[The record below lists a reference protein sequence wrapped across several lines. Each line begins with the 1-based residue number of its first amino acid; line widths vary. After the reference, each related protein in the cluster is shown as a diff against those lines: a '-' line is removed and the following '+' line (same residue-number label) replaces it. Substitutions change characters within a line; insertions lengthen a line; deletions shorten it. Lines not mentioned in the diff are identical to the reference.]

1 MSIPS
6 SIPSLLTAKVRP
18 MTAEQSQALMSLLL
32 VPATDEFTQERAQE
46 FGPASLV
53 LKQRLDL
60 GKIKI
65 TTPLAYWLLALS
77 EGNPGRIV
85 QWAFAARELFLKKNQ
100 ESKGHVVDV
109 RDWVDFFPMGVPTE
123 DEYSRLWDAQK
134 TPDYRNALDNE
145 VVWRTDGAV
154 HGL

>member
-6 SIPSLLTAKVRP
+6 SIPSLLTAKVQP
-18 MTAEQSQALMSLLL
+18 MTAKQSQTLMSLLL
-32 VPATDEFTQERAQE
+32 ATTNEEFTQGFAQE
-46 FGPASLV
+46 FGPAGLV
-53 LKQRLDL
+53 LFQRLDI

-65 TTPLAYWLLALS
+65 TTPLACWLLALS

-109 RDWVDFFPMGVPTE
+109 RDWIDSFPMGVPTE

-134 TPDYRNALDNE
+134 TTSFRNALDNE
-145 VVWRTDGAV
+145 VVWQTDGAV